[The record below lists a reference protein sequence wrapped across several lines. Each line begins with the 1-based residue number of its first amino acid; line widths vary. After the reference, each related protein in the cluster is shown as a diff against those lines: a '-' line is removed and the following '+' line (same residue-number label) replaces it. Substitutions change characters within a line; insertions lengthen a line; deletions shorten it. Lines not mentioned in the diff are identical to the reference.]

1 MAEDAAIDVARFVDE
16 QKFGAFHVKLLI
28 LSFFLILFDGY
39 DIGAAAFA
47 APSWIKAWGLASRA
61 ALAPVLAAS
70 LIGILFGAPILGF
83 VGDMFGRKKA
93 IIISCLVF
101 GGFTL
106 IGAWAGSL
114 DAMWYLRFLAGIG
127 IGGLLP
133 NIIAL
138 TAEFAP
144 RRMRATMI
152 ILMFTGITFGGS
164 VPGAVSAWLVPH
176 YGWPILFVIG
186 GVAPIAMAL
195 VAAAALPESIKYLT
209 VKRHDAE
216 VARIVAAMQP
226 GVAAP
231 PPYPPPR
238 GTPRRERRGDP
249 VAGEA
254 KGGGFVLADERHA
267 TSFSPRLLFS
277 DGLAAIT
284 PLLWLLF
291 VLNLMG
297 FYFLAS
303 WNPTLL
309 ATANV
314 SEGMA
319 AIGTAL
325 FQIGGTIGGLTLS
338 RPIDRK
344 GFLPVT
350 VLFAIAV
357 PVIASVGYVGHISP
371 LLLMLVLLLGG
382 FCVLGLQFGLNAAS
396 AMIYPT
402 AVRSN
407 GSGWAFGIGRFGSVA
422 GPYVGG
428 YLIARHVPI
437 EQLYVLATIPF
448 ALGAVVCFVLTRLYH
463 ARFKGYG
470 LGQRELLDQPA
481 AAE

>member
-1 MAEDAAIDVARFVDE
+1 MAPDPTVDVSRFVDE
-16 QKFGAFHVKLLI
+16 QKVGAFHVKLLI
-28 LSFFLILFDGY
+28 LSFFIVLFDGY

-47 APSWIKAWGLASRA
+47 APSWIKAWGIASRA

-70 LIGILFGAPILGF
+70 LLGILFGAPILGF
-83 VGDMFGRKKA
+83 IGDLFGRKKA
-93 IIISCLVF
+93 IIVSCLIF

-106 IGAWAGSL
+106 VGAWANSL
-114 DAMWYLRFLAGIG
+114 EAMWYLRFLAGIG

-133 NIIAL
+133 NLIAL
-138 TAEFAP
+138 NAEFAP
-144 RRMRATMI
+144 RRFRATMI

-164 VPGAVSAWLVPH
+164 VPGAVAAWLVPH
-176 YGWPILFVIG
+176 YGWPIMFWIG

-195 VAAAALPESIKYLT
+195 IAYFALPESIKYLT
-209 VKRHDAE
+209 VQRRWPQ

-226 GVAAP
+226 GIAVGP
-231 PPYPPPR
+231 DTR
-238 GTPRRERRGDP
+238 
-249 VAGEA
+249 
-254 KGGGFVLADERHA
+254 FVLADEQHA
-267 TSFSPRLLFS
+267 TRFSPKLLFS
-277 DGLAAIT
+277 DGLGAIT

-309 ATANV
+309 ANANV
-314 SEGMA
+314 SESLA

-350 VLFAIAV
+350 ILFALAV
-357 PVIASVGYVGHISP
+357 PVIASIGYVGKLSP
-371 LLLMLVLLLGG
+371 VLLMLVLLLGG

-422 GPYVGG
+422 GPYIGG
-428 YLIARHVPI
+428 YLIAQRVPI
-437 EQLYVLATIPF
+437 EQLYLLAAIPF
-448 ALGAVVCFVLTRLYH
+448 AIGAVVCFVLTRLYF
-463 ARFKGYG
+463 ARFQGYG
-470 LGQRELLDQPA
+470 LGQRDA
-481 AAE
+481 G

>member
-1 MAEDAAIDVARFVDE
+1 MADPTVDVSRFVDE
-16 QKFGAFHVKLLI
+16 QKVGAFHVKLLI
-28 LSFFLILFDGY
+28 LSFFIALFDGY

-47 APSWIKAWGLASRA
+47 APSWIKAWGIASRA

-70 LIGILFGAPILGF
+70 LLGILFGAPILGF
-83 VGDMFGRKKA
+83 VGDLLGRKKA
-93 IIISCLVF
+93 IIASCLIF

-106 IGAWAGSL
+106 IGAWANSL
-114 DAMWYLRFLAGIG
+114 EAMWYLRFLAGIG

-133 NIIAL
+133 NLIAL
-138 TAEFAP
+138 NAEFAP
-144 RRMRATMI
+144 RRFRATMI

-164 VPGAVSAWLVPH
+164 VPGAVAAWLVPH

-195 VAAAALPESIKYLT
+195 VAYVALPESIKYLT
-209 VKRHDAE
+209 VQRRWPQ
-216 VARIVAAMQP
+216 VARTLAAMQP
-226 GVAAP
+226 GIAVGP
-231 PPYPPPR
+231 DTR
-238 GTPRRERRGDP
+238 
-249 VAGEA
+249 
-254 KGGGFVLADERHA
+254 FVLADEQHA
-267 TSFSPRLLFS
+267 ARFSPKLLFS
-277 DGLAAIT
+277 DGLGAIT
-284 PLLWLLF
+284 PLLWVLF

-309 ATANV
+309 AGANV
-314 SEGMA
+314 SESLA

-350 VLFAIAV
+350 ILFALAV
-357 PVIASVGYVGHISP
+357 PVIASVGYVGKLSP
-371 LLLMLVLLLGG
+371 VLLMLVLLLGG

-422 GPYVGG
+422 GPYIGG
-428 YLIARHVPI
+428 YLIAQRVPI
-437 EQLYVLATIPF
+437 EQLYLLAAIPF
-448 ALGAVVCFVLTRLYH
+448 AIGAVVCFVLTRLYY

-470 LGQRELLDQPA
+470 LGQRDA
-481 AAE
+481 G

>member
-1 MAEDAAIDVARFVDE
+1 MAEDAAVDVARFVDE

-28 LSFFLILFDGY
+28 LSFFIVLFDGY
-39 DIGAAAFA
+39 DIGAAPFA
-47 APSWIKAWGLASRA
+47 APSWIKAWGIDRA
-61 ALAPVLAAS
+61 TLAPVLAAS

-83 VGDMFGRKKA
+83 VGDVFGRKKA

-101 GGFTL
+101 GGFTW
-106 IGAWAGSL
+106 IGAWANSL
-114 DAMWYLRFLAGIG
+114 EAMWYLRLLAGIG

-133 NIIAL
+133 NLIAL
-138 TAEFAP
+138 NAEFAP
-144 RRMRATMI
+144 RRLRATMI

-164 VPGAVSAWLVPH
+164 VPGAVAAWLVPH

-186 GVAPIAMAL
+186 GVAPIVMAL

-209 VKRHDAE
+209 VQGRAAQ
-216 VARIVAAMQP
+216 VARILNAMQP
-226 GVAAP
+226 GAAPP
-231 PPYPPPR
+231 PPYPPPQ
-238 GTPRRERRGDP
+238 
-249 VAGEA
+249 AGEG

-267 TSFSPRLLFS
+267 TGFSPRLLFS

-284 PLLWLLF
+284 PLLWALF

-309 ATANV
+309 ASAKV

-344 GFLPVT
+344 GFLPVAILF
-350 VLFAIAV
+350 VLAV
-357 PVIASVGYVGHISP
+357 PVIASIGYVGHISP

-407 GSGWAFGIGRFGSVA
+407 GSGWAFGIGRFGSIA

-437 EQLYVLATIPF
+437 EQLYLLAAIPF
-448 ALGAVVCFVLTRLYH
+448 ALGAVVCFVLTRVYY
-463 ARFKGYG
+463 ARFKGHG
-470 LGQRELLDQPA
+470 LGQREVLDQPA

>member
-1 MAEDAAIDVARFVDE
+1 MAADAVDVARFVDE
-16 QKFGAFHVKLLI
+16 QKFGAFHVRLLI
-28 LSFFLILFDGY
+28 LSFFIVLFDGY
-39 DIGAAAFA
+39 DIGAAPFA
-47 APSWIKAWGLASRA
+47 APSWIKAWGIADRA

-83 VGDMFGRKKA
+83 VGDVFGRKKA

-106 IGAWAGSL
+106 AGAWAESL
-114 DAMWYLRFLAGIG
+114 KAMWYLRLLAGVG

-133 NIIAL
+133 NLIAL
-138 TAEFAP
+138 NAEFAP
-144 RRMRATMI
+144 QRLRATMI

-164 VPGAVSAWLVPH
+164 VPGAVAAWLVPH
-176 YGWPILFVIG
+176 YGWPVLFLIG

-195 VAAAALPESIKYLT
+195 VAGLWLPESIKYLT
-209 VKRHDAE
+209 VKQHGTRI
-216 VARIVAAMQP
+216 ARILIAMRPGAAVGPQT
-226 GVAAP
+226 
-231 PPYPPPR
+231 R
-238 GTPRRERRGDP
+238 
-249 VAGEA
+249 
-254 KGGGFVLADERHA
+254 FVLADERHA

-277 DGLAAIT
+277 DGLTAIT
-284 PLLWLLF
+284 PLLWVLF

-309 ATANV
+309 ANAKV
-314 SEGMA
+314 SPGMA
-319 AIGTAL
+319 AIATAL

-350 VLFAIAV
+350 ILFAAAV
-357 PVIASVGYVGHISP
+357 PVIASIGYVGRVSP

-396 AMIYPT
+396 AMLYPT

-407 GSGWAFGIGRFGSVA
+407 GSGWAFGIGRFGSIA

-437 EQLYVLATIPF
+437 EQLYVLAAIPF
-448 ALGAVVCFVLTRLYH
+448 AVGAVACYVLTRLYY

-470 LGQRELLDQPA
+470 LGLREVLDQSA
-481 AAE
+481 AAA

>member
-1 MAEDAAIDVARFVDE
+1 MAEEAIDVARFVDE

-28 LSFFLILFDGY
+28 LSFFIVLFDGY
-39 DIGAAAFA
+39 DIGAAPFA
-47 APSWIKAWGLASRA
+47 APSWLKAWGIADRA

-83 VGDMFGRKKA
+83 VGDVFGRKKA
-93 IIISCLVF
+93 IIISCLIF
-101 GGFTL
+101 GGFTWA
-106 IGAWAGSL
+106 GAWADSL
-114 DAMWYLRFLAGIG
+114 QAMWWLRLLAGVG

-133 NIIAL
+133 NLIAL
-138 TAEFAP
+138 NAEFAP

-164 VPGAVSAWLVPH
+164 VPGAVAAWLVPH
-176 YGWPILFVIG
+176 YGWPIIFVIG
-186 GVAPIAMAL
+186 GVAPIVMAA
-195 VAAAALPESIKYLT
+195 VAGVALPESIKYLT
-209 VKRHDAE
+209 VKRHG
-216 VARIVAAMQP
+216 ARIARILNAMQP
-226 GVAAP
+226 GAAPP
-231 PPYPPPR
+231 PPYPPPQ
-238 GTPRRERRGDP
+238 
-249 VAGEA
+249 AGEG

-309 ATANV
+309 ASANV
-314 SEGMA
+314 SQGMA

-350 VLFAIAV
+350 VLFAVAV
-357 PVIASVGYVGHISP
+357 PVIASIGYVGRISP
-371 LLLMLVLLLGG
+371 ALLMLVLVLGG

-407 GSGWAFGIGRFGSVA
+407 GSGWAFGIGRFGSIV

-437 EQLYVLATIPF
+437 EHLYVLATIPF
-448 ALGAVVCFVLTRLYH
+448 AVGAVACYALTRLYV

-470 LGQRELLDQPA
+470 LGQREALEQPA
-481 AAE
+481 PAE

>member
-1 MAEDAAIDVARFVDE
+1 MAEPTIDVARFVDE

-28 LSFFLILFDGY
+28 LSFFIVLFDGY
-39 DIGAAAFA
+39 DIGAAPFA
-47 APSWIKAWGLASRA
+47 APSWIKAWGIADRA
-61 ALAPVLAAS
+61 ALAPVLASS

-83 VGDMFGRKKA
+83 IGDVFGRKKA

-106 IGAWAGSL
+106 IGAWANSL
-114 DAMWYLRFLAGIG
+114 EAMWWLRFLAGIG
-127 IGGLLP
+127 IGGLMP
-133 NIIAL
+133 NLIAL
-138 TAEFAP
+138 NAEFAP
-144 RRMRATMI
+144 RRLRATMI

-164 VPGAVSAWLVPH
+164 VPGAIAAWLVPH
-176 YGWPILFVIG
+176 YGWPIIFVIG
-186 GVAPIAMAL
+186 GVAPLVMAA
-195 VAAAALPESIKYLT
+195 VAGVWLPESIKYLT
-209 VKRHDAE
+209 VKDRAAQ
-216 VARIVAAMQP
+216 VRRILAAIQP
-226 GVAAP
+226 GAAV
-231 PPYPPPR
+231 
-238 GTPRRERRGDP
+238 TPQTR
-249 VAGEA
+249 
-254 KGGGFVLADERHA
+254 FVLADERHA

-309 ATANV
+309 ASAQV

-338 RPIDRK
+338 RPIDRN

-350 VLFAIAV
+350 ILFVIAV
-357 PVIASVGYVGHISP
+357 PVIASIGYVGSISS
-371 LLLMLVLLLGG
+371 LLLMVVLVLGG

-407 GSGWAFGIGRFGSVA
+407 GSGWAFGIGRFGSIA

-428 YLIARHVPI
+428 YLIARHMPI
-437 EQLYVLATIPF
+437 AQLYLLAAIPF
-448 ALGAVVCFVLTRLYH
+448 ALGAVACYVLTRLYY
-463 ARFKGYG
+463 ARFNGYG
-470 LGQRELLDQPA
+470 LGQRELAEQPA
-481 AAE
+481 PAE

>member
-1 MAEDAAIDVARFVDE
+1 MAEDAAVDVARFVDE

-28 LSFFLILFDGY
+28 LSFLIVLFDGY
-39 DIGAAAFA
+39 DIGAAPFA
-47 APSWIKAWGLASRA
+47 APSWIKAWGIDRA

-83 VGDMFGRKKA
+83 VGDVFGRKKA
-93 IIISCLVF
+93 IIISCLLF
-101 GGFTL
+101 GGFTWV
-106 IGAWAGSL
+106 GAWANSL
-114 DAMWYLRFLAGIG
+114 EAMWYLRLLAGIG

-133 NIIAL
+133 NLIAL
-138 TAEFAP
+138 NAEFAP
-144 RRMRATMI
+144 RRLRATMI

-164 VPGAVSAWLVPH
+164 VPGAVAAWLVPH

-186 GVAPIAMAL
+186 GVAPIVMAL
-195 VAAAALPESIKYLT
+195 VAAVALPESIKYLT
-209 VKRHDAE
+209 VKRHDVQ
-216 VARIVAAMQP
+216 VARILTAMQP
-226 GVAAP
+226 G
-231 PPYPPPR
+231 
-238 GTPRRERRGDP
+238 
-249 VAGEA
+249 AGV
-254 KGGGFVLADERHA
+254 GPQTRFVLADERHA
-267 TSFSPRLLFS
+267 PGFSPRLLFS

-284 PLLWLLF
+284 PLLWALF

-309 ATANV
+309 ASAKV

-344 GFLPVT
+344 GFLPVAILF
-350 VLFAIAV
+350 VLAV
-357 PVIASVGYVGHISP
+357 PVIASIGYVGSISS

-407 GSGWAFGIGRFGSVA
+407 GSGWAFGIGRFGSIA

-437 EQLYVLATIPF
+437 EQLYLLAAIPF
-448 ALGAVVCFVLTRLYH
+448 ALGAVVCFVLTRVYY
-463 ARFKGYG
+463 ARFKGHG
-470 LGQRELLDQPA
+470 LGQREVLDQPA

>member
-1 MAEDAAIDVARFVDE
+1 MAPEPSIDVARFVDE
-16 QKFGAFHVKLLI
+16 QKIGAFHIKLLV
-28 LSFFLILFDGY
+28 LSFFIILFDGY

-83 VGDMFGRKKA
+83 VGDVFGRKKA

-106 IGAWAGSL
+106 LGAWAGSL

-138 TAEFAP
+138 NAEFAP

-176 YGWPILFVIG
+176 YGWPIMFVIG
-186 GVAPIAMAL
+186 GVAPIAMAAI
-195 VAAAALPESIKYLT
+195 AAVALPESIKYLT
-209 VKRHDAE
+209 VKHHDAQ
-216 VARIVAAMQP
+216 VARILTAMQP
-226 GVAAP
+226 GVAVGP
-231 PPYPPPR
+231 QTR
-238 GTPRRERRGDP
+238 
-249 VAGEA
+249 
-254 KGGGFVLADERHA
+254 FVLADEQHA

-314 SEGMA
+314 SESMA

-350 VLFAIAV
+350 ILFAIAV
-357 PVIASVGYVGHISP
+357 PVIASVGYVGRISP

-407 GSGWAFGIGRFGSVA
+407 GSGWAFGIGRFGSIA

-428 YLIARHVPI
+428 YLIARQVPI
-437 EQLYVLATIPF
+437 EHLYLLATIPF
-448 ALGAVVCFVLTRLYH
+448 ALGAVVCFVLTRLYY

-470 LGQRELLDQPA
+470 LGQREMLDQPA
-481 AAE
+481 AGE

>member
-1 MAEDAAIDVARFVDE
+1 MAEEAIDVARFVDE

-28 LSFFLILFDGY
+28 LSFFIVLFDGY
-39 DIGAAAFA
+39 DIGAAPFA
-47 APSWIKAWGLASRA
+47 APSWLKAWGIADRA

-83 VGDMFGRKKA
+83 VGDVFGRKKA
-93 IIISCLVF
+93 IIVSCLIF
-101 GGFTL
+101 GGFTWA
-106 IGAWAGSL
+106 GAWADSL
-114 DAMWYLRFLAGIG
+114 HAMWWLRLLAGVG

-133 NIIAL
+133 NLITL
-138 TAEFAP
+138 NAEFAP

-164 VPGAVSAWLVPH
+164 VPGAVAAWLVPH
-176 YGWPILFVIG
+176 YGWPIIFVIG
-186 GVAPIAMAL
+186 GVAPIVMAA
-195 VAAAALPESIKYLT
+195 VAGVALPESIKYLT
-209 VKRHDAE
+209 VKGGAAP
-216 VARIVAAMQP
+216 VARILNAMQP
-226 GVAAP
+226 GAAVSP
-231 PPYPPPR
+231 
-238 GTPRRERRGDP
+238 G
-249 VAGEA
+249 A
-254 KGGGFVLADERHA
+254 KFVLADERHA
-267 TSFSPRLLFS
+267 TSFSPRLLLS

-309 ATANV
+309 ASANV
-314 SEGMA
+314 SQGMA

-344 GFLPVT
+344 GFLPVAI
-350 VLFAIAV
+350 LFVIAV
-357 PVIASVGYVGHISP
+357 PVIASIGYVGRISP
-371 LLLMLVLLLGG
+371 ALLMLVLVLGG

-407 GSGWAFGIGRFGSVA
+407 GSGWAFGIGRFGSIA

-437 EQLYVLATIPF
+437 EHLYVLAAIPF
-448 ALGAVVCFVLTRLYH
+448 AVGAVACYVLTRLYY

-470 LGQRELLDQPA
+470 LGQREILDQPA

>member
-1 MAEDAAIDVARFVDE
+1 MAEDTIDVARFVDE
-16 QKFGAFHVKLLI
+16 QKFGAFHVKLLV
-28 LSFFLILFDGY
+28 LSFFIVLFDGY
-39 DIGAAAFA
+39 DIGAAPFA
-47 APSWIKAWGLASRA
+47 APSWIKAWGIVDRA

-83 VGDMFGRKKA
+83 VGDVFGRKKA
-93 IIISCLVF
+93 IIVSCLVF
-101 GGFTL
+101 GGFTWA
-106 IGAWAGSL
+106 GAWADSL
-114 DAMWYLRFLAGIG
+114 QAMWWLRFLAGVG

-133 NIIAL
+133 NLIAL
-138 TAEFAP
+138 NAEFAP
-144 RRMRATMI
+144 RRLRASMI

-164 VPGAVSAWLVPH
+164 VPGAVAAWLVPH

-186 GVAPIAMAL
+186 GVAPIIMAV
-195 VAAAALPESIKYLT
+195 VAGLWLPESVKYLT
-209 VKRHDAE
+209 VKGRAAQ
-216 VARIVAAMQP
+216 VARVLTAIQP
-226 GVAAP
+226 SA
-231 PPYPPPR
+231 
-238 GTPRRERRGDP
+238 P
-249 VAGEA
+249 VAPQTR
-254 KGGGFVLADERHA
+254 FLLADERHA

-309 ATANV
+309 ASAKV

-338 RPIDRK
+338 RPIDRR

-350 VLFAIAV
+350 ILFVIAV
-357 PVIASVGYVGHISP
+357 PVIAAIGYVGSISSA
-371 LLLMLVLLLGG
+371 LLMLVLLLGG

-407 GSGWAFGIGRFGSVA
+407 GSGWTFGIGRFGSIA

-428 YLIARHVPI
+428 YLIARHVAI
-437 EQLYVLATIPF
+437 EQLYLLAAIPF
-448 ALGAVVCFVLTRLYH
+448 ALGAVACWVLTRLYVV
-463 ARFKGYG
+463 RFKSYG
-470 LGQRELLDQPA
+470 LGQREMLEQPA
-481 AAE
+481 PAE

>member
-1 MAEDAAIDVARFVDE
+1 MADPTVDVSRFVDE
-16 QKFGAFHVKLLI
+16 QKVGAFHVKLLI
-28 LSFFLILFDGY
+28 LSFFIALFDGY

-70 LIGILFGAPILGF
+70 LVGILFGAPILGF
-83 VGDMFGRKKA
+83 VGDLLGRKKA
-93 IIISCLVF
+93 IIVSCLIF

-106 IGAWAGSL
+106 IGAWANSL
-114 DAMWYLRFLAGIG
+114 EAMWYLRFLAGIG

-133 NIIAL
+133 NLIAL
-138 TAEFAP
+138 NAEFAP
-144 RRMRATMI
+144 RRFRATMI

-164 VPGAVSAWLVPH
+164 VPGAAAAWLVPH

-195 VAAAALPESIKYLT
+195 VAFFALPESIKYLT
-209 VKRHDAE
+209 VQRRWPQ
-216 VARIVAAMQP
+216 VARILAAMQP
-226 GVAAP
+226 GVAVGP
-231 PPYPPPR
+231 D
-238 GTPRRERRGDP
+238 TH
-249 VAGEA
+249 
-254 KGGGFVLADERHA
+254 FVLADERHA
-267 TSFSPRLLFS
+267 TRFSPKLLFS
-277 DGLAAIT
+277 DGLGAIT

-309 ATANV
+309 ASANV

-319 AIGTAL
+319 AIATAL
-325 FQIGGTIGGLTLS
+325 FQIGGTIGGVTLS

-350 VLFAIAV
+350 ILFALAV
-357 PVIASVGYVGHISP
+357 PVIASVGYVGKLSP
-371 LLLMLVLLLGG
+371 VLLMLVLLLGG

-428 YLIARHVPI
+428 YLIAQRVPI
-437 EQLYVLATIPF
+437 EQLYVLAAIPF

-463 ARFKGYG
+463 TRFKGYG
-470 LGQRELLDQPA
+470 LGQREMLDQPA

>member
-1 MAEDAAIDVARFVDE
+1 MAQDQAIDVARFVDE
-16 QKFGAFHVKLLI
+16 QKIGAFHVKLLI
-28 LSFFLILFDGY
+28 LSFFLVLFDGY

-47 APSWIKAWGLASRA
+47 APSWIKAWGLVSRS

-70 LIGILFGAPILGF
+70 LLGILFGAPILGF
-83 VGDMFGRKKA
+83 VGDVFGRKKA

-106 IGAWAGSL
+106 AGAWAGSL

-133 NIIAL
+133 NLIAL
-138 TAEFAP
+138 NAEFAP
-144 RRMRATMI
+144 RRRRATMI
-152 ILMFTGITFGGS
+152 ILMFTGITFGGG
-164 VPGAVSAWLVPH
+164 VPGAVAAWLVPH

-195 VAAAALPESIKYLT
+195 IAAVALPESIKFLT
-209 VKRHDAE
+209 VKRHDAQ
-216 VARIVAAMQP
+216 VARILAAMQP
-226 GVAAP
+226 GVAVGP
-231 PPYPPPR
+231 QTR
-238 GTPRRERRGDP
+238 
-249 VAGEA
+249 
-254 KGGGFVLADERHA
+254 FVLADERHA
-267 TSFSPRLLFS
+267 SSFSPRLLFS

-309 ATANV
+309 ASANV

-319 AIGTAL
+319 AIATAL
-325 FQIGGTIGGLTLS
+325 FQIGGTIGGLSLS
-338 RPIDRK
+338 RLIDRK

-350 VLFAIAV
+350 ILFVLAV
-357 PVIASVGYVGHISP
+357 PVIASVGYVGRVSP

-428 YLIARHVPI
+428 YLIAQRVPI
-437 EQLYVLATIPF
+437 EQLYVLAAIPF
-448 ALGAVVCFVLTRLYH
+448 AIGAVVCYVLTRLYY
-463 ARFKGYG
+463 ARFKGHG
-470 LGQRELLDQPA
+470 LGQREMLDQPA
-481 AAE
+481 AAA

>member
-1 MAEDAAIDVARFVDE
+1 MAEEAIDVARFVDE

-28 LSFFLILFDGY
+28 LSFFIVLFDGY
-39 DIGAAAFA
+39 DIGAAPFA
-47 APSWIKAWGLASRA
+47 APSWLKAWGIADRA

-83 VGDMFGRKKA
+83 VGDVFGRKKA
-93 IIISCLVF
+93 IIVSCLIF
-101 GGFTL
+101 GGFTWA
-106 IGAWAGSL
+106 GAWADSL
-114 DAMWYLRFLAGIG
+114 HAMWWLRLLAGVG

-133 NIIAL
+133 NLIAL
-138 TAEFAP
+138 NAEFAP

-164 VPGAVSAWLVPH
+164 VPGAVAAWWVPH
-176 YGWPILFVIG
+176 YGWSIIFVIG
-186 GVAPIAMAL
+186 GVAPIIMAA
-195 VAAAALPESIKYLT
+195 VAGVALPESIKYLT
-209 VKRHDAE
+209 VKGRAAQ
-216 VARIVAAMQP
+216 VARILNAMQP
-226 GVAAP
+226 GAAVSP
-231 PPYPPPR
+231 
-238 GTPRRERRGDP
+238 G
-249 VAGEA
+249 A
-254 KGGGFVLADERHA
+254 KFVLADERHA
-267 TSFSPRLLFS
+267 TSFSPRLLLS
-277 DGLAAIT
+277 DGLATIT

-309 ATANV
+309 ASANV
-314 SEGMA
+314 SQGMA

-350 VLFAIAV
+350 ILFVIAV
-357 PVIASVGYVGHISP
+357 PVIASIGYVGRISP
-371 LLLMLVLLLGG
+371 ALLMLVLVLGG

-407 GSGWAFGIGRFGSVA
+407 GSGWAFGIGRFGSIA

-437 EQLYVLATIPF
+437 EHLYALAAIPF
-448 ALGAVVCFVLTRLYH
+448 AIGAVACYALTRLYY

-470 LGQRELLDQPA
+470 LGQREILDQPA

>member
-1 MAEDAAIDVARFVDE
+1 MAADAAVDVARFVDE

-28 LSFFLILFDGY
+28 LSFFIVLFDGY
-39 DIGAAAFA
+39 DIGAAPFA
-47 APSWIKAWGLASRA
+47 APSWIKAWGIDRA

-83 VGDMFGRKKA
+83 VGDVFGRKKA

-101 GGFTL
+101 GGFTW
-106 IGAWAGSL
+106 IGAWANSL
-114 DAMWYLRFLAGIG
+114 EAMWYLRLLAGIG

-133 NIIAL
+133 NLIAL
-138 TAEFAP
+138 NAEFAP
-144 RRMRATMI
+144 RRLRATMI

-186 GVAPIAMAL
+186 GVAPIVMAL
-195 VAAAALPESIKYLT
+195 VAAVALPESIKYLT
-209 VKRHDAE
+209 VKRHDVQ
-216 VARIVAAMQP
+216 VARILNALEPAA
-226 GVAAP
+226 GVGP
-231 PPYPPPR
+231 QTR
-238 GTPRRERRGDP
+238 
-249 VAGEA
+249 
-254 KGGGFVLADERHA
+254 FVLADERHA
-267 TSFSPRLLFS
+267 TGFSPRLLFS

-284 PLLWLLF
+284 PLLWALF

-309 ATANV
+309 ASAKV

-344 GFLPVT
+344 GFLPVAILF
-350 VLFAIAV
+350 VLAV
-357 PVIASVGYVGHISP
+357 PVIASIGYVGSVSP

-407 GSGWAFGIGRFGSVA
+407 GSGWAFGIGRFGSIA

-437 EQLYVLATIPF
+437 EQLYLLAAIPF
-448 ALGAVVCFVLTRLYH
+448 AFGAAVCFVLTRVYY
-463 ARFKGYG
+463 ARFKGHG
-470 LGQRELLDQPA
+470 LGQREVLDQPA
-481 AAE
+481 PAE

>member
-1 MAEDAAIDVARFVDE
+1 MAPEPSIDVARFVDE
-16 QKFGAFHVKLLI
+16 QNIGAFHLKLLI

-83 VGDMFGRKKA
+83 VGDVFGRKKA
-93 IIISCLVF
+93 IIVSCLVF

-106 IGAWAGSL
+106 LGAWAGSL

-138 TAEFAP
+138 NAEFAP
-144 RRMRATMI
+144 QRMRATMI

-186 GVAPIAMAL
+186 GVAPIAMAAI
-195 VAAAALPESIKYLT
+195 AAVALPESIKYLT
-209 VKRHDAE
+209 VKRRDAE
-216 VARIVAAMQP
+216 VAQILTAMQP
-226 GVAAP
+226 GVVP
-231 PPYPPPR
+231 PQ
-238 GTPRRERRGDP
+238 G
-249 VAGEA
+249 

-267 TSFSPRLLFS
+267 TTFSPRLLFS

-350 VLFAIAV
+350 ILFAIAV
-357 PVIASVGYVGHISP
+357 PVIASIGYVGHISP

-402 AVRSN
+402 AVRSI

-428 YLIARHVPI
+428 YLIVRHVPI
-437 EQLYVLATIPF
+437 EQLYLLAAIPF
-448 ALGAVVCFVLTRLYH
+448 AIGAVVCFVLTRLYH

>member
-1 MAEDAAIDVARFVDE
+1 MAQDDAIDVARFVDE
-16 QKFGAFHVKLLI
+16 QKIGAFHVKLLI
-28 LSFFLILFDGY
+28 LSFFLVLFDGY

-70 LIGILFGAPILGF
+70 LVGILFGAPILGF
-83 VGDMFGRKKA
+83 VGDVFGRKKA

-106 IGAWAGSL
+106 AGAWANSL

-133 NIIAL
+133 NLIAL
-138 TAEFAP
+138 NAEFAP
-144 RRMRATMI
+144 RRLRATMI
-152 ILMFTGITFGGS
+152 ILMFTGITFGGG

-176 YGWPILFVIG
+176 YGWPILFLIG
-186 GVAPIAMAL
+186 GIAPIAMAL
-195 VAAAALPESIKYLT
+195 IAAAALPESIKYLT
-209 VKRHDAE
+209 VKRHDAQ
-216 VARIVAAMQP
+216 VARILAAMQP
-226 GVAAP
+226 GVAVGP
-231 PPYPPPR
+231 QTR
-238 GTPRRERRGDP
+238 
-249 VAGEA
+249 
-254 KGGGFVLADERHA
+254 FVLADERHA
-267 TSFSPRLLFS
+267 SSFSPRLLFS
-277 DGLAAIT
+277 DGLGAIT

-309 ATANV
+309 ASANV

-319 AIGTAL
+319 AIATAL

-338 RPIDRK
+338 RSIDRK

-350 VLFAIAV
+350 ILFALAV
-357 PVIASVGYVGHISP
+357 PVIASVGYVGKLSP
-371 LLLMLVLLLGG
+371 VLLMLVLLLGG

-422 GPYVGG
+422 GPYIGG
-428 YLIARHVPI
+428 YLIAQRVPI
-437 EQLYVLATIPF
+437 EQLYLLAAIPF
-448 ALGAVVCFVLTRLYH
+448 ALGAVVCFVLTRFYH

-470 LGQRELLDQPA
+470 LGQREMLDQPA